1 MPNAVS
7 VLRVPSRHVLAF
19 LLPLALGL
27 TACGGGGDCV
37 DDPTTAAPLG
47 TPSTPFTTSTPPAPD
62 DPQSRYFGQW
72 VGPCIELV
80 TEVFVTI
87 PGRIYWIGEVMVQ
100 EPDTIISQW
109 VPSGRSER
117 IGMEIVPTS
126 PGVLTMYST
135 KRVFGTPTCSGAP
148 EEIQQSIASEA
159 TFMGVKYVHPQ
170 DADMFEIRNAEGT
183 KKLLMLAKDD
193 QLFEGD
199 NSFGSDSEGYQYT
212 MKGAPSF
219 TREPATP

>member
-19 LLPLALGL
+19 LLPLVLGL

-37 DDPTTAAPLG
+37 EDPTTAAPLG
-47 TPSTPFTTSTPPAPD
+47 TPSTPFTPSTPPAPD

-72 VGPCIELV
+72 VGPCIDIPTQISVWVPWATTWTGEV
-80 TEVFVTI
+80 TAQ
-87 PGRIYWIGEVMVQ
+87 PGRFEL
-100 EPDTIISQW
+100 QW
-109 VPSGRSER
+109 VSSGRSER
-117 IGMEIVPTS
+117 IGMEIVPAR
-126 PGVLTMYST
+126 PGVLTLYST
-135 KRVFGTPTCSGAP
+135 KRVFGNSTCSSAP